1 MQSFQVLTNQA
12 AMFTIYQTNI
22 GGRVSRRYFRT
33 WAAAKI
39 AIDEEIQEYKKLNWA
54 IIERS
59 NRMNG
64 DKGFYEYGV
73 RGRTSEGEEF
83 SAALIE
89 AYFEDKPN
97 E

>member
-1 MQSFQVLTNQA
+1 
-12 AMFTIYQTNI
+12 MFTIYQTNI

-33 WAAAKI
+33 WTAAKI
-39 AIDEEIQEYKKLNWA
+39 AIDKEIQEYKKLDWE

-64 DKGFYEYGV
+64 DKGFTILLTSAKLDRTPPGAEQV
-73 RGRTSEGEEF
+73 R
-83 SAALIE
+83 AKALIE
-89 AYFEDKPN
+89 AYFEDRPN